1 MDAFMFL
8 SESTNTEV
16 CVGAQEVLSEKSYGI
31 KLSKT
36 GAITDFTGPSP
47 NLRKSPFLQKR
58 EKGKWKS

>member
-1 MDAFMFL
+1 MDAFVFL

-31 KLSKT
+31 KLSET

-47 NLRKSPFLQKR
+47 NLRKSPFLR
-58 EKGKWKS
+58 

>member
-1 MDAFMFL
+1 MDAFVFL
-8 SESTNTEV
+8 SEPTTTEL
-16 CVGAQEVLSEKSYGI
+16 CVGAQEVLLEKSYEV

-36 GAITDFTGPSP
+36 GATTDFTGPSP